1 MAMAAAVGLQ
11 IQVLKIGTQLFPEA
25 RQERHWRSSSG
36 SASVSFRGR
45 FDDRYGALR
54 PCGCGNVMD
63 LRIQFRFG
71 HRIPD
76 GGAGWYRGLLES
88 RPHSLKSQVSFG
100 KSKVSWLCRGNQQDS
115 GFCLHDLM
123 DQAGIETAF
132 ARVARTGF
140 SKEVAKLA
148 GQNEEAGGDGDL
160 ARAVLEIAAEDDAL
174 VSHSAVPLPV
184 DMYLERLD
192 SMASEFAGHH
202 LPSQDPRNPSAI
214 LEALDKYLYIYK
226 GFQRTSTEASRDP
239 RDFYLNGVLT
249 RRLGTP
255 VMLGL
260 IYSEVVK
267 RLKLR
272 GAVEFL
278 VQLQLPK
285 VGTDLWWPQ
294 AIVKEA
300 AAGDLEDSALKQQ
313 KAGTQ
318 AAGMQQNLLTSEV
331 VLSEV
336 LRSLKS
342 LYWPWKPENG
352 VSEESGFLD
361 AATAIN
367 RGPVSSG
374 SSVHGPFESLFTAP
388 SRSRG
393 SDVARARA
401 AQYRLQRG
409 IWTSTAFGDLRCAL
423 AASERLVIL
432 GVDRMERRD
441 YGVLL
446 FHCGLYEQAFQYL
459 NSHLTSEAS
468 ATAPAHLS
476 SLEAKEIVAL
486 KQLLER
492 LTLILTER
500 SWDNPQPPHPIASPP
515 EPW

>member
-11 IQVLKIGTQLFPEA
+11 IQVLKVGTQLYPRA
-25 RQERHWRSSSG
+25 RQEHERSSSV
-36 SASVSFRGR
+36 SVSFRGR
-45 FDDRYGALR
+45 SDDRYSAWR
-54 PCGCGNVMD
+54 PCGCGNFID
-63 LRIQFRFG
+63 LRIQLRFG
-71 HRIPD
+71 HQILD
-76 GGAGWYRGLLES
+76 GAGWYRAKLEN
-88 RPHSLKSQVSFG
+88 RPNLLKSQVFLG
-100 KSKVSWLCRGNQQDS
+100 KSEVSWLCRGNQQDF
-115 GFCLHDLM
+115 GFCLHNLM
-123 DQAGIETAF
+123 DQAGIETTF

-148 GQNEEAGGDGDL
+148 GQNQEVESSEVSKDGDL

-192 SMASEFAGHH
+192 SMATEFAGHH
-202 LPSQDPRNPSAI
+202 LPSHDPHNPSAI
-214 LEALDKYLYIYK
+214 LDALDKYLYIYK

-272 GAVEFL
+272 GAIEFL
-278 VQLQLPK
+278 VHLQCPK

-300 AAGDLEDSALKQQ
+300 AGDLEDSALNQQ
-313 KAGTQ
+313 KAETK

-432 GVDRMERRD
+432 GIDRMERRD

-476 SLEAKEIVAL
+476 SLQSKEIGAL

-500 SWDNPQPPHPIASPP
+500 SWDSPQPPHPIASPP